1 MENKR
6 LAIVGAMDSEILYL
20 KEKMESGKG
29 VSTNEV
35 NGFIFYEGKLFDK
48 DIVLVKSGVGRVS
61 SAVLFTTLTMLY
73 KDIDLIINVG
83 IAGGYSG
90 TNVGD
95 IVVGNV
101 AVYGDVD
108 LTAFSKYVYGQMSS
122 CPPYFSADSETISK
136 IEKSKLEYK
145 MGAICT
151 NEKFMTD
158 YTYATSLIN
167 THFKDLNVLA
177 FDMES
182 AAFAQSAYSLNKRF
196 IAIRAISDVIGAND
210 QVNNYKM
217 SFEEMSIKSNI
228 FLYNLI
234 ELI

>member
-1 MENKR
+1 MKIKK

-20 KEKMESGKG
+20 KEKMEASNITTK
-29 VSTNEV
+29 EE

-48 DIVLVKSGVGRVS
+48 DIILVKSGVGRAA
-61 SAVLFTTLTMLY
+61 SAILFTTLSMIY

-90 TNVGD
+90 TSVGD
-95 IVVGNV
+95 IVVGKV
-101 AVYGDVD
+101 AVYGDAD

-122 CPPYFSADSETISK
+122 CPPYFDGDEETISK
-136 IEKSKLEYK
+136 ILKSNLDYK
-145 MGAICT
+145 IGTICT

-158 YTYATSLIN
+158 YNYATSLIN
-167 THFKDLNVLA
+167 SFFKDLNVLA

-182 AAFAQSAYSLNKRF
+182 AAFAQCAYLLNKRF
-196 IAIRAISDVIGAND
+196 IAIRAISDVIGDND